1 MSNSNQASTAAK
13 NQNQKSKSSFFGF
26 MKNHPTLTVLF
37 IALIALAGVYFWKDI
52 QGKNQ
57 QAEVV
62 QSAREQLIVNQQQM
76 LQLVAKPMAWSIR
89 AEMLR
94 GNMEQANMLISDL
107 VKEQNVLFI
116 HLIDPSGKVLLSSNK
131 RFEGQPIGT
140 EIDPVLLTVE
150 LPTVEFSNK
159 NTFTVATPIMG
170 VDRRLATLVFA
181 YTHNSLVVQ

>member
-1 MSNSNQASTAAK
+1 MSNSNQVSATTK
-13 NQNQKSKSSFFGF
+13 NQKNGSFFIRF
-26 MKNHPTLTVLF
+26 MKNHPTLTVFF
-37 IALIALAGVYFWKDI
+37 IALIALAGVYLWKDI

-57 QAEVV
+57 QAKTE

-94 GNMEQANMLISDL
+94 GNMEQANLLISDL
-107 VKEQNVLFI
+107 VKEQNMLFI
-116 HLIDPSGKVLLSSNK
+116 HLVDPSGKVLLSSNK

-181 YTHNSLVVQ
+181 YTHHSLVVQ